1 FVSLPVTMHITK
13 IEFAAV
19 AVVAYLSRRVNFCF
33 LEPDPPRT
41 SLLDGFAVRTEIG
54 DAGRHVLKNVEKLE
68 SFIAN
73 QLRKAI
79 DDEFVFP
86 SYHSFELN

>member
-1 FVSLPVTMHITK
+1 MHITK

-19 AVVAYLSRRVNFCF
+19 AVVAYLSGRVNFCF
-33 LEPDPPRT
+33 LEPDPPCT

-68 SFIAN
+68 SFIAD

-86 SYHSFELN
+86 SYHSFELD